1 MIGRLRGYLI
11 QKLPPQVLLD
21 VNGIGYEVDVSM
33 TTFYQLPALGE
44 QTTLFIHVVV
54 REDVH
59 LLFGFASQEE
69 RQTFRQLLKVSGIG
83 ARIALAILSG
93 MTSDDL
99 AVAVASEDLRRLS
112 TVPGIGKRTAERL
125 VLELR
130 GKLATGRN
138 LSTPG
143 GLAFGSTPDEKG
155 DIINALLALGYSE
168 KEALNA
174 IKVLPGDV
182 TISDGVRLALN
193 SLMKF

>member
-1 MIGRLRGYLI
+1 MIGRLRGHLV

-143 GLAFGSTPDEKG
+143 GLAFGSTSDEKG
-155 DIINALLALGYSE
+155 DIMNALLALGYSE
-168 KEALNA
+168 KEASNA